1 MTTARSW
8 RVLILRRG
16 HFAENEEENWRFD
29 LKMAEKLD
37 TLKFVLP
44 FLSFFDPESFKSAA
58 KYSPC

>member
-1 MTTARSW
+1 M
-8 RVLILRRG
+8 LILRRG

-44 FLSFFDPESFKSAA
+44 FLSFFDTESFKSAA